1 MLPQASRWVSCVILL
16 AGTLSAADP
25 FYIGKWKI
33 VSAAVAPWWE
43 DKARKPDDAGVR
55 AFVGKT
61 ITIAAASIGGPS
73 LFACKRT
80 QFKLDDR
87 PADSLFQG
95 AFGEMQ
101 LRNKSVD
108 PAKLASSLGFKGT
121 SWKTL
126 ETGCE
131 AEIDY
136 HFLDAYT
143 AAIGLDNY
151 VYTLK
156 KQ

>member
-1 MLPQASRWVSCVILL
+1 MLRRVLCAVFL
-16 AGTLSAADP
+16 AAPLSAADP

-43 DKARKPDDAGVR
+43 DKAHKPDAAGVR
-55 AFVGKT
+55 AYVGKT
-61 ITIAAASIGGPS
+61 ITISTRSIQGPG

-80 QFKLDDR
+80 QYKVSDY
-87 PADSLFQG
+87 PADFLFQG

-101 LRNKSVD
+101 IRDKYVD
-108 PAKLASSLGFKGT
+108 PVKVAATLGFKGT
-121 SWKTL
+121 AWKTL

-136 HFLDAYT
+136 HFLDQST

>member
-1 MLPQASRWVSCVILL
+1 MLRRDLCAIILAVPL
-16 AGTLSAADP
+16 AAADP
-25 FYIGKWKI
+25 FYIGKWRI

-43 DKARKPDDAGVR
+43 DKAHKPETAYVR
-55 AFVGKT
+55 ALTGKM
-61 ITIAAASIGGPS
+61 ITISAKSMQGPAP
-73 LFACKRT
+73 LGCKRP
-80 QFKLDDR
+80 QYKLGDY
-87 PADSLFQG
+87 PADFLFQG

-101 LRNKSVD
+101 RRDKSMD
-108 PAKLASSLGFKGT
+108 PSKIAASLGFNGT

-131 AEIDY
+131 AEIDF
-136 HFLDAYT
+136 HFLDATT

>member
-1 MLPQASRWVSCVILL
+1 MLRQVLCAILM
-16 AGTLSAADP
+16 AVPLSAAEP

-33 VSAAVAPWWE
+33 VSAEVAPWWE
-43 DKARKPDDAGVR
+43 DASRKPDAAGIR
-55 AFVGKT
+55 TLVGKT
-61 ITIAAASIGGPS
+61 VTIKAKTIKGPRI
-73 LFACKRT
+73 LACKRT
-80 QFKLDDR
+80 QYKVTDY
-87 PADSLFQG
+87 PADFLFQG

-101 LRNKSVD
+101 RRNKSAD
-108 PAKLASSLGFKGT
+108 PGKVAAKLGFRGS

-136 HFLDAYT
+136 HFIDSTT

>member
-1 MLPQASRWVSCVILL
+1 MLRRALCLILL
-16 AGTLSAADP
+16 TVPLAAADP
-25 FYIGKWKI
+25 FYSGKWKI
-33 VSAAVAPWWE
+33 VSAAVAPWWQ
-43 DKARKPDDAGVR
+43 DKSHKPDDSGVR

-61 ITIAAASIGGPS
+61 ITFSAASIQGPG

-80 QFKLDDR
+80 QYKLDDY

-101 LRNKSVD
+101 LRDKSVD
-108 PAKLASSLGFKGT
+108 PAKIAASLGFKGT
-121 SWKTL
+121 NWKTL

-136 HFLDAYT
+136 HFLDPTT

>member
-1 MLPQASRWVSCVILL
+1 MLRRVVLGLALLTIQVI
-16 AGTLSAADP
+16 AADP

-33 VSAAVAPWWE
+33 VSAVVAPWWE
-43 DKARKPDDAGVR
+43 DPTRKPDAAGIR

-61 ITIAAASIGGPS
+61 ITISVKAIEGPGI
-73 LFACKRT
+73 FACKKT
-80 QFKLDDR
+80 QYKISDY
-87 PADSLFQG
+87 PADFLFQG

-101 LRNKSVD
+101 IRNKTVD
-108 PAKLASSLGFKGT
+108 PAAIAASLGFRGS

-136 HFLDAYT
+136 HFLDPAT

-151 VYTLK
+151 VYTLR

>member
-1 MLPQASRWVSCVILL
+1 MLRRVLCAILL
-16 AGTLSAADP
+16 ALPLPAADP

-43 DKARKPDDAGVR
+43 DKAHKPDAAGVR
-55 AFVGKT
+55 AYVGKT
-61 ITIAAASIGGPS
+61 ITIAAKSIQGPA

-80 QFKLDDR
+80 QYKLVDY

-95 AFGEMQ
+95 AVGEMQ
-101 LRNKSVD
+101 FRDKSVN
-108 PAKLASSLGFKGT
+108 PAKVAASLGFKGT

-126 ETGCE
+126 KTGCE

-136 HFLDAYT
+136 HFLDQST
-143 AAIGLDNY
+143 AAVGLDNY

>member
-1 MLPQASRWVSCVILL
+1 MLRWVVCMILL
-16 AGTLSAADP
+16 AVPLCAADP
-25 FYIGKWKI
+25 FYIGKWTI

-43 DKARKPDDAGVR
+43 DKAHKPDDAGVR
-55 AFVGKT
+55 AYVGKT
-61 ITIAAASIGGPS
+61 ITLSAKSIQGPG

-80 QFKLDDR
+80 QYKVEDR

-101 LRNKSVD
+101 IRDKSVS
-108 PAKLASSLGFKGT
+108 PLKIAASLGFKGT
-121 SWKTL
+121 AWKTL

-136 HFLDAYT
+136 HFLDSST

-151 VYTLK
+151 VYVLK